1 MVKIYLD
8 NCCYNRPFDDQSQF
22 RIKVD
27 TIAVLYIQNKIKNGF
42 YQLTWSDIL
51 DFENGNN
58 PFDDR
63 RAAIEP
69 WGNIATERISSD
81 KKEIYDFADNLCE
94 HYGLKLFDALHIA
107 CAIYAKD
114 DYFITTDKKL
124 FNTCLAEIKIVSPSE
139 FIEEME
145 ASI

>member
-27 TIAVLYIQNKIKNGF
+27 TIAVLHIQNRIRKGF

-58 PFDDR
+58 PFEDR

-69 WGNIATERISSD
+69 WNNIAIERIPSD
-81 KKEIYDFADNLCE
+81 REEIYDIADNLCE
-94 HYGLKLFDALHIA
+94 HYGLKMLDALHIA
-107 CAIYAKD
+107 CAIYAVD

-124 FNTCLAEIKIVSPSE
+124 LNTRLTEIEIVSPSE
-139 FIEEME
+139 FIEKME
-145 ASI
+145 D